1 MNILKEYTSVL
12 QFLRKP
18 IYIYFVFAFVWLI
31 SCQVG
36 FFFLQKNL
44 SIKTVE
50 ALQNQLRQEL
60 DYSNFQYLSRSIN
73 DFQKSGAIRCATLK
87 IVAPSKM
94 EILDLRYMSDE
105 SSCKDRDWFLSG
117 AHTTTELNS
126 LNGDTYSFDF
136 INENGSIFTIAL
148 WSFRIFGVLLI
159 AMAYRNLLFRINIEA
174 ERTAIEVQHAKE
186 IADLSSRVA
195 HDIRS
200 PLSVLNSLAKGIS
213 SLKDEDKDIINAVVG
228 RINGIA
234 EDLLKQRK
242 RELTTFSLNK
252 NPSSVLESC
261 HLETVLNEIV
271 EEKKIEYKGDSRV
284 QIFLRANPASKDTYV
299 QVSSTTLARCI
310 SNLINNSIEA
320 IREDGSIYLETD
332 TRDKF
337 ATIILT
343 DFGKGIP
350 EESLERVMNSSYS
363 YGKENSKSGNGIGIS
378 SAIAEVRKVSGSLEI
393 KSRVDVGTQVIIRIP
408 LTT

>member
-1 MNILKEYTSVL
+1 MKSNLRLAKIMKEPS
-12 QFLRKP
+12 LRT
-18 IYIYFVFAFVWLI
+18 YIVAALFWLVG
-31 SCQVG
+31 CQVG
-36 FFFLQKNL
+36 FYFLQTNL
-44 SIKTVE
+44 STKTLSS
-50 ALQNQLRQEL
+50 LQSQLRQEL
-60 DYSNFQYLSRSIN
+60 DFSNFQYLTRSITE
-73 DFQKSGAIRCATLK
+73 FQNSGSISCAVLKMKS
-87 IVAPSKM
+87 PSQID
-94 EILDLRYMSDE
+94 ILDLRYITG
-105 SSCKDRDWFLSG
+105 SSACGKNDLLLSG
-117 AHTTTELNS
+117 AHVQVQLNS

-242 RELTTFSLNK
+242 RELATSSLNK
-252 NPSSVLESC
+252 NPSSVIESC
-261 HLETVLNEIV
+261 HLETVLNDIV
-271 EEKKIEYKGDSRV
+271 EEKKIEYKDDSRV

-299 QVSSTTLARCI
+299 QISSTTLARCI